1 MTRKDSITMTLLHQT
16 SFDLGGAIAAQQIA
30 QLRAENARL
39 AAALDKALRF
49 PLVVSADGCVA
60 LNRI

>member
-1 MTRKDSITMTLLHQT
+1 MTLLHQT